1 MRVVVFSG
9 KNCTKCVSLKSMLE
23 NLEIDFEEKDV
34 MSNLSESRALAI
46 KSIPTTIIY
55 NNDVIIG
62 KVLSN
67 NIDEIKTI
75 LEGISK

>member
-9 KNCTKCVSLKSMLE
+9 KNCAKCVSLKTMLE
-23 NLEIDFEEKDV
+23 NLEIQFEEKDV
-34 MSNLSESRALAI
+34 MSNLSESRGLGI
-46 KSIPTTIIY
+46 KSVPTTIIY
-55 NNDVIIG
+55 DNNVVIG

-75 LEGISK
+75 LEEASK